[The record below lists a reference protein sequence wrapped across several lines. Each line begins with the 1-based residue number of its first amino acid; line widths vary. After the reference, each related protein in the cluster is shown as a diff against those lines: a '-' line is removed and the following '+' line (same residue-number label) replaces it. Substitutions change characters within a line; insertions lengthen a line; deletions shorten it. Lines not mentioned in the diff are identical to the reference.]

1 MAATDP
7 LYLDPPT
14 QADLDAALNSWEAGR
29 LRVDLDVDSP
39 WYRVLRAES
48 PAQAL
53 QYAAVCYPS
62 DANNRFTPLYE
73 ADVVFPAAYAGGR
86 RETALWEVVLRDIRH
101 QGIRIVP
108 EHQTRDRYLVAVKLT
123 RRLAVLNLRRPQIE
137 NIVITG
143 KRSPRLSAAP
153 YYRYDQTRKWAQR
166 LFDYVPDAEG
176 FIYES
181 HQLPGDCIVLFQNEP
196 TRVFEPTGPAEPLR
210 LDPVRSLLQRE
221 AARVGASVDFE
232 EMPSIPDSPQA
243 PHAHSNQK

>member
-53 QYAAVCYPS
+53 QYAAVCYP
-62 DANNRFTPLYE
+62 
-73 ADVVFPAAYAGGR
+73 
-86 RETALWEVVLRDIRH
+86 
-101 QGIRIVP
+101 
-108 EHQTRDRYLVAVKLT
+108 
-123 RRLAVLNLRRPQIE
+123 
-137 NIVITG
+137 TG

-153 YYRYDQTRKWAQR
+153 YYQYDQTRKWAQR
-166 LFDYVPDAEG
+166 LFDYIPDAEG

-181 HQLPGDCIVLFQNEP
+181 HQLPGDCIVLSKMKQQEC
-196 TRVFEPTGPAEPLR
+196 
-210 LDPVRSLLQRE
+210 
-221 AARVGASVDFE
+221 
-232 EMPSIPDSPQA
+232 
-243 PHAHSNQK
+243 SNL